1 MKTKRTTIL
10 NKLVSGSGWSLFTMF
25 VWELIEEGLENL
37 IAIAIS
43 GVFALFLVKALST
56 LAIVFATQGTKILV
70 KKLVLALVPI
80 VKKFTYKEGNDKV
93 KALKNYWTKV
103 WGNKITGTS
112 VGLGFAGVSYFQ
124 TLIPMAHHCWWVAL
138 ITFVVFFNLGVFFG
152 GETLNQIQE
161 RLASATLKKEEHEIL
176 KEAKKKLA
184 QLEKEATQS
193 EAERQ
198 KANAEAKAQA
208 EREAKINQA
217 IMKLRAEQNKR

>member
-1 MKTKRTTIL
+1 MSNNRQTRWKEMFQ
-10 NKLVSGSGWSLFTMF
+10 GSGLTFIVVFAM
-25 VWELIEEGLENL
+25 EMLEEGLENL
-37 IAIAIS
+37 IALGI
-43 GVFALFLVKALST
+43 ST
-56 LAIVFATQGTKILV
+56 LFSTVLLVCITQLSKIGL
-70 KKLVLALVPI
+70 KKLVKLIMPF
-80 VKKFTYKEGNDKV
+80 VKKIIYKEGDDKM

-124 TLIPMAHHCWWVAL
+124 TLIPFAHHCWWVAL
-138 ITFVVFFNLGVFFG
+138 IVFVVFFNLGVFFG

-161 RLASATLKKEEHEIL
+161 RLASATLKKEENEIL

-193 EAERQ
+193 EAEKQ
-198 KANAEAKAQA
+198 KATAEAKAKA

-217 IMKLRAEQNKR
+217 MIKLRAEQVKK

>member
-1 MKTKRTTIL
+1 MPQEKRNHL
-10 NKLVSGSGWSLFTMF
+10 KEMFKGSGLTFTVVFAM
-25 VWELIEEGLENL
+25 EMIEEGLENL
-37 IAIAIS
+37 IALGI
-43 GVFALFLVKALST
+43 ST
-56 LAIVFATQGTKILV
+56 LFSTVLLVCITQLTKIGLKRLIKFLMPFV
-70 KKLVLALVPI
+70 KQLI
-80 VKKFTYKEGNDKV
+80 YKEGNDKV

-112 VGLGFAGVSYFQ
+112 IGLGFAGVSYFQ

-138 ITFVVFFNLGVFFG
+138 IVFVVFFNLGVFFG